1 MNDSAVALRLQPD
14 VIAAGGGDQRAF
26 GRLVDYT
33 RNSVA
38 SISLAILRDADASA
52 DVAQDVYLSAWFD
65 LRKLREPSSF
75 LPWLRQLTRNRAH
88 HVLRSDIRR
97 RRRITN
103 RKADEMLAAASD
115 PRPSAIDEIVAK
127 EDRAL
132 LANAIDELP
141 ESAREVVILY
151 YREGESA
158 SQVAE
163 LLGLTEDAVK
173 QRLSRARTHL
183 RVVLAREVVA
193 TAPTAAFTAAV
204 LTTISLAAPPT
215 AAAATIVAGKV
226 AGGKLAAKVAGTA
239 ALTSAL
245 AGATAGLLGGG
256 AGVLFG
262 ARDLLRLARDD
273 EERRGV
279 IAMSGVMLL
288 TVVGFIVVVLGWP
301 KPLPVTLAFGGMVV
315 VFLTC
320 HLFWLPRITRRRHQ
334 LELMEDPVRAER
346 EHRKRRLQLVWGCTV
361 GVLLGGAVVVASWY
375 FK

>member
-1 MNDSAVALRLQPD
+1 MNDSALALRLKPD
-14 VIAAGGGDQRAF
+14 VIAAAGGDQRAF

-38 SISLAILRDADASA
+38 SISLAILRDPDASA

-88 HVLRSDIRR
+88 HVLRSDVRR

-103 RKADEMLAAASD
+103 RRADEILAAASD
-115 PRPSAIDEIVAK
+115 PRPSAMDEIVAK

-132 LANAIDELP
+132 LANAIDDLP

-151 YREGESA
+151 YREGQSA
-158 SQVAE
+158 SQVAD

-183 RVVLAREVVA
+183 REALAREVVA

-204 LTTISLAAPPT
+204 LTAISLATPPT

-226 AGGKLAAKVAGTA
+226 AAGKLAAKVAGTT

-288 TVVGFIVVVLGWP
+288 TVVGFIVVVAGWP
-301 KPLPVTLAFGGMVV
+301 KPLPVTLAFGGMVAI
-315 VFLTC
+315 FLTC
-320 HLFWLPRITRRRHQ
+320 HLLWLPRITQRRHQ
-334 LELMEDPVRAER
+334 LELMEDPVRAQR
-346 EHRKRRLQLVWGCTV
+346 EHRNRRLQLVWGCTV
-361 GVLLGGAVVVASWY
+361 GVLLGGATVAASWY